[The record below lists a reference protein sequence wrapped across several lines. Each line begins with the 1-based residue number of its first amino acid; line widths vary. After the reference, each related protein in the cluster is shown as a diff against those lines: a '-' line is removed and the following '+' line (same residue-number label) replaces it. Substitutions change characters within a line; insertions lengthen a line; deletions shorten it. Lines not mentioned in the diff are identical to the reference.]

1 LKLITFFSAIIIAKM
16 KKAADYVKNKKY
28 FRRHHFDFWL
38 GNTVKKNKASEL
50 EHIEN

>member
-1 LKLITFFSAIIIAKM
+1 M